1 MTFIVICLTD
11 TNVYNQNEIPMKSP
25 KILVLIYIFTLG
37 TDFAPKIFR
46 LTFYLQKGGNLAP
59 EEAEK
64 LTCYTSKSKSRFEI
78 RQNFHQELR
87 TPLLHVLF
95 HRKQLQWEVWFP
107 PSQ

>member
-25 KILVLIYIFTLG
+25 KILALIYIFTLG

-78 RQNFHQELR
+78 RQ
-87 TPLLHVLF
+87 
-95 HRKQLQWEVWFP
+95 KFP
-107 PSQ
+107 SGATHTTSTCSVS